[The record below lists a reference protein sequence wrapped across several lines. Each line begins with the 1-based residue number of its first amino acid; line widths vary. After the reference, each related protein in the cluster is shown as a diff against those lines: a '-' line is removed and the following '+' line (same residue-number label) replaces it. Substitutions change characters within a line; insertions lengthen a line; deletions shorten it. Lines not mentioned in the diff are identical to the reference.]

1 MPITQALIFLAKEQN
16 RPLAEKIKN
25 YLRTCNCEGQVVTS
39 LDDFTAWD
47 PVDLLISLG
56 GDGTLLK
63 CVRTAAPHKVPVFG
77 INCGTL
83 GFLAACEK
91 EDAFGTLAQLLQG
104 HCSVHARKM
113 LQARLSQPGQPVQTF
128 TAFNDCI
135 LRAAAP
141 RTLLIEAAWNDTD
154 VPPYYGDGVIVSTP
168 TGSTAYSLAAGGP
181 IVEPSV
187 NVLVVTPICPHSL
200 HQRPLVL
207 PPDGTLTLTPV
218 LNYSQDRALL
228 SLDGQTNLSLA
239 AGAKLE
245 IQIAP
250 TPGLL
255 VFPEEREFFRV
266 LHRKLNWG
274 QYAD

>member
-1 MPITQALIFLAKEQN
+1 MPISQAILFLAKEQH
-16 RPLAEKIKN
+16 RPFADELKN
-25 YLRTCNCEGQVVTS
+25 YLHARNCAAQIITS
-39 LDDFTAWD
+39 LETFTAWD

-63 CVRTAAPHKVPVFG
+63 CVRYAAPQQIPVLG

-91 EDAFGTLAQLLQG
+91 KDALATLAQLLEG
-104 HCSVHARKM
+104 NCTVHSRHMLEARIF
-113 LQARLSQPGQPVQTF
+113 QPGQETQTL

-141 RTLLIEAAWNDTD
+141 RTLLMEAAWNDTP
-154 VPPYYGDGVIVSTP
+154 VPSYYGDGVIVATP

-207 PPDGTLTLTPV
+207 PSGGTLRLTPV
-218 LNYSQDRALL
+218 LDYPQDRALL
-228 SLDGQTNLSLA
+228 SLDGQTNLSLS

-245 IQIAP
+245 IQISDIPAQLIFP
-250 TPGLL
+250 PGKN
-255 VFPEEREFFRV
+255 FFTV
-266 LHRKLNWG
+266 LSRKLNWG
-274 QYAD
+274 QHAD

>member
-1 MPITQALIFLAKEQN
+1 MQFSQVVIFLAKEQN
-16 RPLAEKIKN
+16 QSLAQQVKE
-25 YLRTCNCEGQVVTS
+25 YLRTCNCKSQIITS
-39 LDDFTAWD
+39 LEDFTAWD
-47 PVDLLISLG
+47 PVNLLISLG

-63 CVRTAAPHKVPVFG
+63 CVRYAAPHQIPVFG

-91 EDAFGTLAQLLQG
+91 KEALAVLAQLLEG
-104 HCSVHARKM
+104 HCHMHARQM
-113 LQARLSQPGQPVQTF
+113 LEARIFQPGQPLQTL

-141 RTLLIEAAWNDTD
+141 RTLLLEATWNGT
-154 VPPYYGDGVIVSTP
+154 PIPSYYGDGVIVSTP

-207 PPDGTLTLTPV
+207 PPGGILQLTPA
-218 LNYSQDRALL
+218 LEYPEDRALL

-239 AGAKLE
+239 AGSKLE
-245 IQIAP
+245 IQLSA
-250 TPGLL
+250 TPALL
-255 VFPEEREFFRV
+255 VCPAERDFFRV
-266 LHRKLNWG
+266 LSRKLNWG
-274 QYAD
+274 QHVD